1 LSILDYSSKSSISD
15 MYKYKGDGK
24 SDDDSLDSLSAS
36 YMLLS
41 LNMRSLKAHFSKI
54 RFL

>member
-1 LSILDYSSKSSISD
+1 MDYLSKSAISD
-15 MYKYKGDGK
+15 IYKYKGDGK

-36 YMLLS
+36 YMLLTLS
-41 LNMRSLKAHFSKI
+41 MRNLKAHFIKR